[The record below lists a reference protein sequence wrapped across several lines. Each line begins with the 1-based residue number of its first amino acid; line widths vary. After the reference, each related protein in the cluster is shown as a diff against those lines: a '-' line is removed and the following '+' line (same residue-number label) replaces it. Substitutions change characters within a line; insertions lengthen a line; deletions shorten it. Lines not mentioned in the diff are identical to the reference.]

1 MNPRSPAV
9 GFVLVCVFL
18 DVLGVGLIIPV
29 LPSLVGQ
36 FTADAQHQSYWYGAL
51 VASYGLMQF
60 VFSPVLGALSDRLG
74 RRPVLLVSITGLGID
89 FAVMAFADSL
99 AMLLAARLVG
109 GITAAT
115 MSVSTAYIADITPPE
130 ARGRGFGLLGAAFG
144 MGFIVGPLLGGVL
157 GAIDLRWPF
166 LAASALALVNAL
178 YGGFVLPESLPAARR
193 MPFSLARANPI
204 SALHA
209 LGAARGVSG
218 LLWVFALMV
227 LSQFILHSTWVLTTG
242 LRFGWGPRDTGL
254 SLFAVG
260 VAATLVQGVL
270 LGPLIARMGERRL
283 VVAGLASTVLAYI
296 GYAVV
301 PQGWMVYPIILV
313 NLPGM
318 AVGPSLQTLISTSFD
333 PQRQGLAMGALNGI
347 NGIVSV
353 VAPLVGTALFAQVAH
368 LPASDP
374 RTAVTLWAGAVLQL
388 AACLLAVRE
397 GRRHR
402 RP

>member
-1 MNPRSPAV
+1 
-9 GFVLVCVFL
+9 
-18 DVLGVGLIIPV
+18 
-29 LPSLVGQ
+29 
-36 FTADAQHQSYWYGAL
+36 
-51 VASYGLMQF
+51 MQF

-89 FAVMAFADSL
+89 FLVMAFADSL

-115 MSVSTAYIADITPPE
+115 MSVSTAYIADITPAE

-227 LSQFILHSTWVLTTG
+227 LSQFILHATWVLTTG
-242 LRFGWGPRDTGL
+242 LRFGWGPRETGL

-270 LGPLIARMGERRL
+270 LGRLIAWMGERRL

-296 GYAVV
+296 GYALV

-318 AVGPSLQTLISTSFD
+318 AVGPSLQTLISASFD
-333 PQRQGLAMGALNGI
+333 PARQGLAMGALNGI

-353 VAPLVGTALFAQVAH
+353 LAPLMGTALFAQVAH

>member
-1 MNPRSPAV
+1 MNRRRPAV
-9 GFVLVCVFL
+9 GFVLVSVFL

-29 LPSLVGQ
+29 LPALVGQ
-36 FTADAQHQSYWYGAL
+36 FTGDAQHQSYWYGAL

-89 FAVMAFADSL
+89 FLLMAVANSL
-99 AMLLAARLVG
+99 PMLLAARLVG

-115 MSVSTAYIADITPPE
+115 MSVSNAYIADITPPE
-130 ARGRGFGLLGAAFG
+130 ERGRGFGLLGAAFG

-166 LAASALALVNAL
+166 FGAAALALVNAL
-178 YGGFVLPESLPAARR
+178 YGVFVLPESLPAARR
-193 MPFSLARANPI
+193 MPFSLARANPF
-204 SALHA
+204 SALRA
-209 LGAARGVSG
+209 LGAAGGVGG
-218 LLWVFALMV
+218 LLWVFTLMV
-227 LSQFILHSTWVLTTG
+227 LSQFILHATWVLTTG

-254 SLFAVG
+254 SLFVVG

-270 LGPLIARMGERRL
+270 LGRLIARLGERRL

-296 GYAVV
+296 GYALV
-301 PQGWMVYPIILV
+301 PQGWMVYPIILI

-318 AVGPSLQTLISTSFD
+318 AAGPCLQTLISKSFD
-333 PQRQGLAMGALNGI
+333 PARQGLAMGALNAI

-353 VAPLVGTALFAQVAH
+353 IAPLVGTALFALVAT

-374 RTAVTLWAGAVLQL
+374 RTAVTLWVGAMLQL
-388 AACLLAVRE
+388 AAYLLAVRE
-397 GRRHR
+397 GRRHAR
-402 RP
+402 S